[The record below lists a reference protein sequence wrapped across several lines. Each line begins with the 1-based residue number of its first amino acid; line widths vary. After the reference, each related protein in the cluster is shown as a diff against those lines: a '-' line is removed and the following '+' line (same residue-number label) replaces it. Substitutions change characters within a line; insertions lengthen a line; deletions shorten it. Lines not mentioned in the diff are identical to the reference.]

1 MKKSEI
7 VKNTLKFK
15 LLKNSPMIERV
26 LKDELIK
33 NYSSQNIQRE
43 KTISKDAFAGRTK
56 PL

>member
-43 KTISKDAFAGRTK
+43 KTISKDAFAG
-56 PL
+56 